1 MNSRMKGNNA
11 TALNAPRDTLV
22 WRWQTFSVTFPKRSL
37 KGGAVLAGALVVAV
51 ILSLGI
57 GTIMLSPAQVITA
70 LLGNGDPINVYLIYQ
85 LRLERVG
92 AALASG
98 AGFAL
103 AGCLLQTL
111 TRNRLAMPDIIGI
124 NNGATGLAVASIV
137 ALPMG
142 LAPPLW
148 ALVGAV
154 TATALTFALAGGV
167 GTRGYRFIIV
177 GVGVGALFGALT
189 NLMLARS
196 SLDEAN
202 AAFAWTV
209 GSLNST
215 GSGAQWMM
223 WLGLLVC
230 LPAALCCARQF
241 SGLRFAEAVAQGW
254 GLRPVRLRVL
264 ALALAV
270 VCAALAVALAGPVGM
285 IALAGP
291 ECARWLSS
299 KRSVPV
305 VNSAMAGAM
314 LMALADLLGRT
325 LFSPVE
331 IPVGIVTSL
340 LGSPLLIWMLLR
352 GRISTTL

>member
-1 MNSRMKGNNA
+1 M
-11 TALNAPRDTLV
+11 TANETPAPSAPRDTLV
-22 WRWQTFSVTFPKRSL
+22 WRWRTLSVTFPKRSL
-37 KGGAVLAGALVVAV
+37 KGCALLSCVLILAV

-57 GTIMLSPAQVITA
+57 GTIMLSPAQVIAA
-70 LLGNGDPINVYLIYQ
+70 LLGKGDPINVYLIHQ
-85 LRLERVG
+85 LRLERIG

-98 AGFAL
+98 AGFGL

-124 NNGATGLAVASIV
+124 NNGATGFAVASIV

-196 SLDEAN
+196 SIDEAN

-223 WLGLLVC
+223 WIGLLVC
-230 LPAALCCARQF
+230 LPAALCYARQL

-254 GLRPVRLRVL
+254 GLRPARLRVL
-264 ALALAV
+264 ALVLAV

-299 KRSVPV
+299 KRTMPV
-305 VNSAMAGAM
+305 VNSAIAGAV
-314 LMALADLLGRT
+314 LMMLADLLGRT

-340 LGSPLLIWMLLR
+340 LGSPFLIWLLLR